1 MKSERDCILVTDISS
16 ESERAELLQKILQ
29 SSSYRLAQEDTE
41 FLASEDLRPVRLQ
54 LELLKPERY
63 LRQHNVRSTI
73 VVFGSARL
81 LPPDRAEAELAM
93 LEGHADPAL
102 KTEIARARKQLEYS
116 RYYVEARH
124 FAKIVSRRFQK
135 EGRRDFVVVTGGG
148 PGIMEAA
155 NRGAHDAGERSIGL
169 NITLPHEQVPN
180 PFVTPELCFQFRY
193 FGLRKMH
200 FLLRARGLVAFPGG
214 YGTLDELFETLTL
227 MQTAK
232 VAPMPVVL
240 VGKRFWRRAIDF
252 QFLLDEGMI
261 GQQDLALFTIVD
273 SADEAIQAL
282 QDFYHG
288 IPPD

>member
-1 MKSERDCILVTDISS
+1 MTARQEQELANDMFY
-16 ESERAELLQKILQ
+16 ESERIELLQKILN
-29 SSSYRLAQEDTE
+29 SPSYRLAQEDTE
-41 FLASEDLRPVRLQ
+41 FLASEDLRPLRLQ

-63 LRQHNVRSTI
+63 LRRYNIRSTI

-81 LPPDRAEAELAM
+81 LPPNLAQAR
-93 LEGHADPAL
+93 LAKLQASADPAL
-102 KTEIARARKQLEYS
+102 ETEIARARKQLEYS
-116 RYYVEARH
+116 RYYDEARH
-124 FAKIVSRRFQK
+124 FAEIVSHRFQK

-155 NRGAHDAGERSIGL
+155 NRGAYDAGERSIGL

-180 PFVTPELCFQFRY
+180 PFVSPELCFQFRY

-200 FLLRARGLVAFPGG
+200 FLLRSRGLVAFPGG

-227 MQTAK
+227 MQTEK

-240 VGKRFWRRAIDF
+240 VGERFWRRAIDF
-252 QFLLDEGMI
+252 EFLLDEGMI

-273 SADEAIQAL
+273 SADEAVRVL
-282 QDFYHG
+282 RDFYQNR
-288 IPPD
+288 PPT

>member
-1 MKSERDCILVTDISS
+1 MNTRQDP
-16 ESERAELLQKILQ
+16 ERATGRLPDNDREVLLQAILK
-29 SSSYRLAQEDTE
+29 SPSYRLAHEDTE

-54 LELLKPERY
+54 LELLKPEGY
-63 LRQHNVRSTI
+63 LRRHEIHSTI

-81 LPPDRAEAELAM
+81 LPPD
-93 LEGHADPAL
+93 
-102 KTEIARARKQLEYS
+102 IARARLVALEARAALDSEREIAQVRKQLEYS
-116 RYYVEARH
+116 RYYDEARR
-124 FAKIVSRRFQK
+124 FAQTVSRRFQQ

-169 NITLPHEQVPN
+169 NITLPHEQAPN

-227 MQTAK
+227 MQTGK
-232 VAPMPVVL
+232 VAAMPVVL
-240 VGKRFWRRAIDF
+240 VGEHFWRRAIDF
-252 QFLLDEGMI
+252 EFLVEEGLI
-261 GQQDLALFTIVD
+261 HQQDLSLFTIVD
-273 SADEAIQAL
+273 SADEAVAVL

-288 IPPD
+288 RPPD

>member
-1 MKSERDCILVTDISS
+1 MKSERDRIPAADMSS
-16 ESERAELLQKILQ
+16 ESEQAGLLRKILQ
-29 SSSYRLAQEDTE
+29 SSSYRLAQEDKE

-63 LRQHNVRSTI
+63 LREHNVRSTI

-81 LPPDRAEAELAM
+81 LPPDHAEAR
-93 LEGHADPAL
+93 LEVLERRADPAL
-102 KTEIARARKQLEYS
+102 KAEIARARKQLEYS

-155 NRGAHDAGERSIGL
+155 NRGAYDAGERSIGL
-169 NITLPHEQVPN
+169 NVTLPHEQAPN

-214 YGTLDELFETLTL
+214 FGTLDELFETLTL
-227 MQTAK
+227 MQTKK
-232 VAPMPVVL
+232 VATMPVVL
-240 VGKRFWRRAIDF
+240 VGQQFWSRVIDF
-252 QFLLDEGMI
+252 NFLLEEGMI
-261 GQQDLALFTIVD
+261 DKEDLKLFSIVD
-273 SADEAIQAL
+273 SADEAITVL
-282 QDFYHG
+282 CDFYQG
-288 IPPD
+288 TPPE

>member
-1 MKSERDCILVTDISS
+1 MNDPLY
-16 ESERAELLQKILQ
+16 ESERIELLQKILN
-29 SSSYRLAQEDTE
+29 SPAYRLAQEDTE
-41 FLASEDLRPVRLQ
+41 FLASEDLRPLRLQ
-54 LELLKPERY
+54 LELLKPEHY
-63 LRQHNVRSTI
+63 LRLHNVRSTI

-81 LPPDRAEAELAM
+81 LPPDHAEAELAA
-93 LEGHADPAL
+93 LEGRADPAL

-180 PFVTPELCFQFRY
+180 PFVSPELCFQFHY

-240 VGKRFWRRAIDF
+240 VGERFWRHAIDF

-261 GQQDLALFTIVD
+261 GQQDLDLFTIVD
-273 SADEAIQAL
+273 SADEAVKIL

-288 IPPD
+288 IPPT

>member
-1 MKSERDCILVTDISS
+1 MKSERDRIPAADMSS
-16 ESERAELLQKILQ
+16 ESEQAGLLRKILQ
-29 SSSYRLAQEDTE
+29 SSSYRLAQEDKE

-63 LRQHNVRSTI
+63 LREHNVRSTI

-81 LPPDRAEAELAM
+81 LPPDHAEAR
-93 LEGHADPAL
+93 LEVLERRADPAL
-102 KTEIARARKQLEYS
+102 KAEIARARKQLEYS

-155 NRGAHDAGERSIGL
+155 NRGAYDAGERSIGL
-169 NITLPHEQVPN
+169 NVTLPHEQAPN

-214 YGTLDELFETLTL
+214 FGTLDELFETLTL
-227 MQTAK
+227 MQTKK
-232 VAPMPVVL
+232 VATMPVVL
-240 VGKRFWRRAIDF
+240 VGQQFWSRVIDF
-252 QFLLDEGMI
+252 NFLLEEGMI
-261 GQQDLALFTIVD
+261 DQEDLKLFSIVD
-273 SADEAIQAL
+273 SADEAITVL
-282 QDFYHG
+282 CDFYQG
-288 IPPD
+288 TPPE